1 VEQAVTLQDTE
12 CKLQVLVVEDDAHVA
27 EAVQRSF
34 LQHQIRVEHADTLS
48 KARALLD
55 GRKRF
60 DALILDL
67 NLPDGSG
74 LDLAQ
79 RCRDRGLDVPIIM
92 VTARDAIKDRIAG
105 LQRGADDY
113 LCKPFSV
120 EELVARLGAVMRRI
134 RPDAEHVLH
143 YADVELDLMKREVR
157 RGELRATLS
166 VREMDLF
173 AYYIKHAE
181 QNMQKADILRDVWG
195 GDDEHDENLLQVYT
209 NYLRNKTEQGIKPR
223 IIHTVRGFGY
233 VLAAEPPMV

>member
-1 VEQAVTLQDTE
+1 
-12 CKLQVLVVEDDAHVA
+12 
-27 EAVQRSF
+27 
-34 LQHQIRVEHADTLS
+34 
-48 KARALLD
+48 
-55 GRKRF
+55 
-60 DALILDL
+60 
-67 NLPDGSG
+67 
-74 LDLAQ
+74 
-79 RCRDRGLDVPIIM
+79 
-92 VTARDAIKDRIAG
+92 
-105 LQRGADDY
+105 
-113 LCKPFSV
+113 
-120 EELVARLGAVMRRI
+120 
-134 RPDAEHVLH
+134 
-143 YADVELDLMKREVR
+143 MKREVR